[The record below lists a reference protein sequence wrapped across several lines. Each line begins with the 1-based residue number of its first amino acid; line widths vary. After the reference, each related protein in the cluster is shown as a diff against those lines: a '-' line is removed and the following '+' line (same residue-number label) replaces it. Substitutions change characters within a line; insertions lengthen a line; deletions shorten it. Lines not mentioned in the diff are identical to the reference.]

1 MDLAARPKLVTE
13 QQLRLDLVRA
23 QHVREPVKLGREV
36 GDRGCRVQDCRRRRL
51 PRNLERRP
59 RDLEPDLELA
69 HEDVGRCDRRSRPLD
84 IVDAEPV
91 VRSGDDDDGVVAVR
105 STAIGAT
112 PEGASSSI
120 ATYDESMPKELKLS
134 SVPSP
139 KTSRP
144 SPVTIVT
151 RAPSLA
157 GITA

>member
-1 MDLAARPKLVTE
+1 MLSRSFAPVTMMMA
-13 QQLRLDLVRA
+13 LS
-23 QHVREPVKLGREV
+23 PFG
-36 GDRGCRVQDCRRRRL
+36 
-51 PRNLERRP
+51 
-59 RDLEPDLELA
+59 
-69 HEDVGRCDRRSRPLD
+69 
-84 IVDAEPV
+84 
-91 VRSGDDDDGVVAVR
+91 